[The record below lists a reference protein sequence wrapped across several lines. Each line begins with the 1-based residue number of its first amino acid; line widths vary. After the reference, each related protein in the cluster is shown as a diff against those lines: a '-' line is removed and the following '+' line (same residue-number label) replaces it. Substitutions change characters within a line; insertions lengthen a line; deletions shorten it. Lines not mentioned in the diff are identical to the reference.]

1 MFLEILAKID
11 EIDKVVAVIKELI
24 ASEDTIVIL
33 RGDLASGKTTF
44 VKSFVKN
51 LDIDELVTSPTFS
64 IQSIYANTIYHY
76 DVYNKT
82 LEEFISLGLL
92 EEFDKKGVHFIEW
105 GDEKL
110 EELLKSYG
118 FKVLVLKI
126 EKREDKR
133 LYIIN
138 E

>member
-11 EIDKVVAVIKELI
+11 ELDKVVAVIKELI

-51 LDIDELVTSPTFS
+51 LGIDELVTSPTFS

-92 EEFDKKGVHFIEW
+92 EEFDKSGVHFIEW

>member
-1 MFLEILAKID
+1 MEILAKID
-11 EIDKVVAVIKELI
+11 ELDKVVAVIKELI

-51 LDIDELVTSPTFS
+51 LGIDELVTSPTFS

-92 EEFDKKGVHFIEW
+92 EEFDKSGVHFIEW

>member
-1 MFLEILAKID
+1 M
-11 EIDKVVAVIKELI
+11 
-24 ASEDTIVIL
+24 VIL

-44 VKSFVKN
+44 VKNFVKS

-64 IQSIYANTIYHY
+64 LQSIYSENIFHY

-92 EEFDKKGVHFIEW
+92 EEFEKEGVHFVEW

-110 EELLKSYG
+110 EEILNSYG
-118 FKVLVLKI
+118 FNIIVLNI
-126 EKREDKR
+126 EKRDNKR
-133 LYIIN
+133 LYTIN

>member
-1 MFLEILAKID
+1 MEILAKID